1 MKEWWKKN
9 ITKVES
15 NFTVIREKNRYYFCL
30 TLNQSEKKITQP
42 YNCVALDPGVRTFQ
56 TFYSEDVGV
65 AGKLGNGIDKTL
77 FQIAKKEDK
86 LKSFI
91 DTTSF
96 EGAKVVLRSKRHRY
110 NLKQRCFLLRTKIK
124 NIVNDL
130 HWKSCHYLCSNF
142 KNIFLPEFGVKN
154 MTKKSPSRFRA
165 ISSNTT
171 RSMLTL
177 SHYKFKERLL
187 YKSQTMGCKVHIC
200 NESYTTK
207 TCGKCGNIQHV
218 GRKEVF
224 LCTKCEFKI
233 DRDYNG
239 ARNIYL
245 KVIEELIPDWSL
257 KFLGLDPTP

>member
-1 MKEWWKKN
+1 MRTKEPFKLISKMKEWWKKN

-65 AGKLGNGIDKTL
+65 VGKLGNGIDKTL

-91 DTTSF
+91 DTSL
-96 EGAKVVLRSKRHRY
+96 VRSKRHRY
-110 NLKQRCFLLRTKIK
+110 NLKKRCFLLRTKTK

-245 KVIEELIPDWSL
+245 KVIEELIPD
-257 KFLGLDPTP
+257 